1 MRYRLWLALGL
12 ILPGLGAGLWW
23 ALRAPSQAPDDGPAW
38 FADVTERVGLNFVHD
53 PGPLGKCFMPQIFG
67 SGAALF
73 DFDGDGR
80 LDIYLLTNGSPKS
93 ESINRLYK
101 NMPDGSFKDVTDGS
115 GLGIGGHNMGVAICD
130 VNNDG
135 RPDVLVT
142 QYGGVKLFLNQGGG
156 KFQDIT
162 QAAGLTNPAWGT
174 SAAFFD
180 YDRDGWLDLVIVN
193 YVDYDPTW
201 VCKDPGG
208 KPDYCTPQAFPN
220 SVTRLF
226 HNRGLAKDAGVRFE
240 DVTVESGLGKYAG
253 PGLGVLCAD
262 FDGDGWPDIFV
273 ANDGRPN
280 HLWINQKNG
289 IFQEEAN
296 ERGAA
301 TNVMGNPQA
310 GMGVAYGDVNGDGLM
325 DLFVTHLRNETHTL
339 WRQGPRG
346 LFADRTG
353 EAGLLRPLWQ
363 GTGFGTVLGDF
374 DLDGHLDLAIVN
386 GHVVRTGAK
395 PAQELGLYWSAYGDR
410 NQLFA
415 NDGHGR
421 FTDISPRNPPFCGR
435 WNVARGLASG
445 DFDGDGKLDLL
456 VTAIGAKARLYRNVA
471 PTTGHWLAV
480 RARLPSPRDRAER
493 TKDRDAL
500 GAEVIVESGARRW
513 VRLLHAAS
521 SYLSSSELCAHFGLG
536 ETAQVDRV
544 TVHWPD
550 GSREQF
556 DGTRADRV
564 VELRQGQGRP
574 VERGGP

>member
-1 MRYRLWLALGL
+1 LHYRLWLALGL

-38 FADVTERVGLNFVHD
+38 FADATERVGLHFVHD
-53 PGPLGKCFMPQIFG
+53 PGPLGKYFMPQIFG

-80 LDIYLLTNGSPKS
+80 LDLYLLTNGGPKS
-93 ESINRLYK
+93 DSINRLYK
-101 NMPDGSFKDVTDGS
+101 SLPDGSFKDVTDGS
-115 GLGIGGHNMGVAICD
+115 GLGIAGHNMGVAIGD

-142 QYGGVKLFLNQGGG
+142 QYGGVKLFLNLGGG

-162 QAAGLTNPAWGT
+162 DAAGLANPAWGT

-208 KPDYCTPQAFPN
+208 KPDYCTPQAFPY
-220 SVTRLF
+220 SVSRLF
-226 HNRGLAKDAGVRFE
+226 HNRGSAKDEAVRFE
-240 DVTVESGLGKYAG
+240 DVTVQSGLGKYVG

-262 FDGDGWPDIFV
+262 FDGDGL
-273 ANDGRPN
+273 A
-280 HLWINQKNG
+280 
-289 IFQEEAN
+289 
-296 ERGAA
+296 
-301 TNVMGNPQA
+301 
-310 GMGVAYGDVNGDGLM
+310 
-325 DLFVTHLRNETHTL
+325 DLFVTHLRNETNTL

-386 GHVVRTGAK
+386 GHVVRTGAT
-395 PAQELGLYWSAYGDR
+395 PAQELGPYWGAYGDR

-435 WNVARGLASG
+435 WNVARGLAAG

-456 VTAIGAKARLYRNVA
+456 VTTIGAKARLYRNVA

-480 RARLPSPRDRAER
+480 RARLPSPRDRADR

-500 GAEVIVESGARRW
+500 GAEVVVEAGARRW
-513 VRLLHAAS
+513 VRLIHAAS
-521 SYLSSSELCAHFGLG
+521 SYLSSSDPCAHFGLG
-536 ETAQVDRV
+536 ETAQVDRI
-544 TVHWPD
+544 TVLWPD

-556 DGTRADRV
+556 DGTRADRM

-574 VERGGP
+574 IERGGR